1 MNLPLRFL
9 LAQALV
15 VAVSLLVA
23 VGVASLVGPQLFH
36 DHLLMAGLEDPSTG
50 LVHTERAYRDAG
62 LITLGVALPTALL
75 AALLVSLWFSRR
87 LREPLRDLTRAASAM
102 SDGDYDVRVTAGRA
116 GPEVATLAT
125 AFNTMA
131 GRLGDTEAVRRRM
144 LSDLAHEMSTPV
156 SVLAVYLDGLEDGV
170 VDWGPSTHSVM
181 SDQLTRL
188 TRLVEDLDEVSRAEE
203 KRLDLDLAEEPLGEL
218 LHVTALT
225 AREAYGRKG
234 VGLSV
239 VPATG
244 TVTVDHRRFQQIL
257 GNLLANALRHT
268 PAGGRVTVDATR
280 LGSDAVR
287 IDVTDTGD
295 GMTPAELEHVFERF
309 YRGDAARSR
318 EHGGSGIGLTIS
330 RALADAHGGTLAATS
345 PGPGRGSVFSL
356 TLPLKP

>member
-15 VAVSLLVA
+15 VAISLLVA
-23 VGVASLVGPQLFH
+23 AGVASIVGPQLFH
-36 DHLLMAGLEDPSTG
+36 DHLLMAGLEDPSAG
-50 LVHTERAYRDAG
+50 LIHTERAYRDAS
-62 LITLGVALPTALL
+62 LITLGVAVPTALL
-75 AALLVSLWFSRR
+75 AALLASLWLSRR
-87 LREPLRDLTRAASAM
+87 LREPLRELTRAASAM
-102 SDGDYDVRVTAGRA
+102 SNGDYDVRVTADRV

-131 GRLGDTEAVRRRM
+131 GRLGDTETVRRRM

-170 VDWGPSTHSVM
+170 VDWGPSTHSVL

-203 KRLDLDLAEEPLGEL
+203 KRIDLDLAEEPLGDL
-218 LHVTALT
+218 LHVAALA
-225 AREAYGRKG
+225 AREAYERKG
-234 VGLSV
+234 VSLSV

-268 PAGGRVTVDATR
+268 PEGGRVSVDATR
-280 LGSDAVR
+280 LGTGTVR

-345 PGPGRGSVFSL
+345 PGPGQGSVFSL